1 MKRELQR
8 ERKSETQRE
17 THHLYPR
24 PLRILFIYRYTV
36 HIDLEIFCVDHGLNI
51 FNTYDLTPTTL
62 LQKVHICMLIIE
74 LRLGICGLG
83 LWKRLLSALLLVKDS
98 LSVFVSIVSELT
110 SSKQYWCQ
118 QDLNSS
124 YHLLKT
130 LFLQD
135 WCLDNDEIWF
145 KSFHRLIANILVALN
160 FQHIFSKFSF
170 VISNPITIS
179 F

>member
-1 MKRELQR
+1 MCISYRLHIFKR
-8 ERKSETQRE
+8 
-17 THHLYPR
+17 
-24 PLRILFIYRYTV
+24 
-36 HIDLEIFCVDHGLNI
+36 
-51 FNTYDLTPTTL
+51 YDLIQTL

-83 LWKRLLSALLLVKDS
+83 FWKRLLSALLLVKDS

-145 KSFHRLIANILVALN
+145 KSFHQLIANILVALKL
-160 FQHIFSKFSF
+160 QHIFQSSVSWFRFPLQFSSLEK
-170 VISNPITIS
+170 IKRK
-179 F
+179 

>member
-1 MKRELQR
+1 MYISYRLHIFKR
-8 ERKSETQRE
+8 
-17 THHLYPR
+17 
-24 PLRILFIYRYTV
+24 
-36 HIDLEIFCVDHGLNI
+36 
-51 FNTYDLTPTTL
+51 YDLIQTL

-74 LRLGICGLG
+74 LRLGICGLRF
-83 LWKRLLSALLLVKDS
+83 WKRLLSALLLVKDS

-145 KSFHRLIANILVALN
+145 KSFHQLIANILVALKL
-160 FQHIFSKFSF
+160 QHIFSKFSF
-170 VISNPITIS
+170 MISISITI
-179 F
+179 FFFRKNKTKIVEPLFRIQ

>member
-1 MKRELQR
+1 MEKLFVYISYRLHIFKR
-8 ERKSETQRE
+8 
-17 THHLYPR
+17 
-24 PLRILFIYRYTV
+24 
-36 HIDLEIFCVDHGLNI
+36 
-51 FNTYDLTPTTL
+51 YDLIQTL

-83 LWKRLLSALLLVKDS
+83 FWKRLLSALLLVKDS

-145 KSFHRLIANILVALN
+145 KSFRQLIANILVALKLHTF
-160 FQHIFSKFSF
+160 FQSSVSWFRFPLQFSSLEK
-170 VISNPITIS
+170 IKRK
-179 F
+179 

>member
-1 MKRELQR
+1 MYISYRLHIFKR
-8 ERKSETQRE
+8 
-17 THHLYPR
+17 
-24 PLRILFIYRYTV
+24 
-36 HIDLEIFCVDHGLNI
+36 
-51 FNTYDLTPTTL
+51 YDLIQTL

-83 LWKRLLSALLLVKDS
+83 FWKRLLSALLLVKDS

-145 KSFHRLIANILVALN
+145 KSFHQLIANIFWLLWN
-160 FQHIFSKFSF
+160 FNTFFQSSVSWFRFPLQFSSLEK
-170 VISNPITIS
+170 IKRK
-179 F
+179 